1 MVSNEAEGGGGSSD
15 PVEVVL
21 LVCMSCGREYQFESG
36 EGAPEG
42 LKCEKCGGE
51 VFRRFDDAAVP
62 DEAQAEFREE
72 TERDLATNDAEGDAT
87 RGDLHDLN
95 P

>member
-1 MVSNEAEGGGGSSD
+1 MSDRETGGRGD
-15 PVEVVL
+15 PGEVML
-21 LVCMSCGREYQFESG
+21 LVCMTCGREHQHESG
-36 EGAPEG
+36 SEPPSE
-42 LKCEKCGGE
+42 LECEKCGGA

-62 DEAQAEFREE
+62 DEVQAEFRDR
-72 TERDLATNDAEGDAT
+72 TERDLDTDDAEGEAT

>member
-1 MVSNEAEGGGGSSD
+1 MATGEAGGESAEQEST
-15 PVEVVL
+15 EVVV
-21 LVCMSCGREYQFESG
+21 LVCMTCGREYHFEG
-36 EGAPEG
+36 GDAPPED
-42 LKCEKCGGE
+42 LECEKCGSE

-62 DEAQAEFREE
+62 DEAQADFRES
-72 TERDLATNDAEGDAT
+72 TDRDLATDDPEGDAT

>member
-1 MVSNEAEGGGGSSD
+1 MANDESGGGGPTD
-15 PVEVVL
+15 VVL
-21 LVCMSCGREYQFESG
+21 LVCMTCGREYQYDSG
-36 EGAPEG
+36 SELPSE
-42 LKCEKCGGE
+42 LECEKCGGE

-62 DEAQAEFREE
+62 DEVQADFREA
-72 TERDLATNDAEGDAT
+72 TERDLDPTDAEGDAT

>member
-1 MVSNEAEGGGGSSD
+1 MVTGEADDTGDTGDTGD
-15 PVEVVL
+15 VL
-21 LVCMSCGREYQFESG
+21 ILVCMTCGREHTFAGG
-36 EGAPEG
+36 EDPPED

-51 VFRRFDDAAVP
+51 VFRRFDDSAVP

-72 TERDLATNDAEGDAT
+72 TERDLGTDDPEGEAT
-87 RGDLHDLN
+87 RSDLHDLN

>member
-1 MVSNEAEGGGGSSD
+1 MANEDTAGRGDAGDVRVLVCLTCGRDQQYEGGSD
-15 PVEVVL
+15 TPADL
-21 LVCMSCGREYQFESG
+21 Q
-36 EGAPEG
+36 
-42 LKCEKCGGE
+42 CEKCGGQ

-62 DEAQAEFREE
+62 DEVQADFRGE
-72 TERDLATNDAEGDAT
+72 TERDLDANDPPGDAT